1 MKEIFKA
8 IGSLLGFI
16 IGGILILALGLIISA
31 LIIAFMPGLVWAAV
45 SFLLTVGVVAIFTKD
60 D

>member
-1 MKEIFKA
+1 MKEIFEA

-16 IGGILILALGLIISA
+16 VGGILILALGLIISA
-31 LIIAFMPGLVWAAV
+31 LIIAFMPGLIWVAV
-45 SFLLTVGVVAIFTKD
+45 SFLILVGVVGIFTKD

>member
-1 MKEIFKA
+1 MKDIFEA

-16 IGGILILALGLIISA
+16 VGGILILALGLIITA
-31 LIIAFMPGLVWAAV
+31 LIIAFMPGLMWVAV
-45 SFLLTVGVVAIFTKD
+45 SFLILVGVVAIFTKD